1 MVKQTEEEFISHFR
15 EQIEFLTRSASAY
28 DDGFESE
35 AKRMAVVLRVLLH
48 DTDSSKSLLKHL
60 GRKDILFYDTA
71 SDLVPGN
78 LLPEATLIITQIRTG
93 PGGGGSYV
101 APLDESFTVSLR
113 GDKKL
118 PFDDW
123 WNKKVV
129 KDQKNRVMT
138 RKDIIT
144 NVCNK
149 DGGAHL
155 DEKLNGVYSDLTRN
169 NSYGHRYFSKDSQGN
184 ILRDEDI
191 KGAELASVRQITHE
205 VLKSF
210 RDEFLEYSE
219 LYDQYFQNLK
229 PLLP

>member
-1 MVKQTEEEFISHFR
+1 
-15 EQIEFLTRSASAY
+15 
-28 DDGFESE
+28 
-35 AKRMAVVLRVLLH
+35 MAVVLRVLLH
-48 DTDSSKSLLKHL
+48 DTDHSKSLLKYL
-60 GRKDILFYDTA
+60 GKKDMLFYDTA
-71 SDLVPGN
+71 MDLNPGN

-93 PGGGGSYV
+93 PGGGGKYV
-101 APLDESFTVSLR
+101 APLDEGVAVHLY
-113 GDKKL
+113 GDRKL
-118 PFDDW
+118 SFDDW

-129 KDQKNRVMT
+129 KDPKNRVMT
-138 RKDIIT
+138 RKNLII

-169 NSYGHRYFSKDSQGN
+169 NSYGHRYFSIDDQGN
-184 ILRDEDI
+184 TIRDEDI

-210 RDEFLEYSE
+210 KDEFSE
-219 LYDQYFQNLK
+219 HSDLLNTYFQNIK